1 MLYLF
6 FLMQRYDVFQL
17 IPKNQPDS
25 SLICCDRLIIS
36 RQSRGI
42 GAFKCRKSIN
52 KGMLFTQS
60 TNSFEDNFKK
70 SSEKLLYFRNIP
82 YICNINYNNVAMN
95 KETIIKLIAD
105 YFKTQPVLKAW
116 LFGSFSRGEET
127 DSSDIDILIVL
138 DDSQHIGMKFFGMY
152 EDLKDLLG
160 RNVDLVTDRSLAPF
174 ARQSVDHDKILIYER
189 AA

>member
-1 MLYLF
+1 M
-6 FLMQRYDVFQL
+6 
-17 IPKNQPDS
+17 
-25 SLICCDRLIIS
+25 
-36 RQSRGI
+36 
-42 GAFKCRKSIN
+42 
-52 KGMLFTQS
+52 
-60 TNSFEDNFKK
+60 
-70 SSEKLLYFRNIP
+70 
-82 YICNINYNNVAMN
+82 
-95 KETIIKLIAD
+95 IAD

-160 RNVDLVTDRSLAPF
+160 RNVDLVTDRSLASF
-174 ARQSVDHDKILIYER
+174 ARKSVDRDKILIYER

>member
-1 MLYLF
+1 MTKET
-6 FLMQRYDVFQL
+6 MIQL
-17 IPKNQPDS
+17 I
-25 SLICCDRLIIS
+25 
-36 RQSRGI
+36 
-42 GAFKCRKSIN
+42 A
-52 KGMLFTQS
+52 
-60 TNSFEDNFKK
+60 E
-70 SSEKLLYFRNIP
+70 
-82 YICNINYNNVAMN
+82 
-95 KETIIKLIAD
+95 
-105 YFKTQPVLKAW
+105 YFKTQPVLKAY

-138 DDSQHIGMKFFGMY
+138 DDSQHVGMKFFGMY